1 MKLILNGVDFSGR
14 FNRYGVSA
22 GFERVEGPNS
32 GTAMDGTAII
42 DLVATKDTLDL
53 EGNYFTQEDY
63 AQLVVICK
71 NAVILVTLDD
81 PNTGEEDVTKTMI
94 PTLSAAHQVPMRGQ
108 LFYDGIR
115 LTLKEQ

>member
-14 FNRYGVSA
+14 FNRYGVHA
-22 GFERVEGPNS
+22 GLERVEGPNS

-53 EGNYFTQEDY
+53 EGNYFTQTDY
-63 AQLVVICK
+63 ARLVSICK
-71 NAVILVTLDD
+71 NAVILVTMDD
-81 PNTGEEDVTKTMI
+81 PNTGKTNVTKTMI
-94 PTLSAAHQVPMRGQ
+94 PTLSGARQVPMRGQ
-108 LFYDGIR
+108 LYYDGIQ